1 MYNLML
7 VDDEPIIRRSIK
19 SMTGLK
25 DLGIDEVIEAA
36 DAKEALSMLDRF
48 KIDIVFL
55 DINMPGIDGLSLAG
69 MIKEKNTKI
78 RIVMISG
85 YDYFEYLQTAIRL
98 GVDDYLLKPVSK
110 SDIERLLVSLTAKIK
125 AANVEDEL
133 KEILDV
139 DEIVEDEFGK
149 ISAYLKEKIFLKTCS
164 LSDMAEE
171 LNFNPNYLS
180 GIFKKH
186 YGIPF
191 QEYIGIKRMEQAKLL
206 LLSKDMKNAEIADAV
221 GFEDVNYFISRFKK
235 TYNISPK
242 QYKSAVQ
249 KGVKA

>member
-1 MYNLML
+1 
-7 VDDEPIIRRSIK
+7 
-19 SMTGLK
+19 
-25 DLGIDEVIEAA
+25 
-36 DAKEALSMLDRF
+36 
-48 KIDIVFL
+48 
-55 DINMPGIDGLSLAG
+55 
-69 MIKEKNTKI
+69 
-78 RIVMISG
+78 MISG

-139 DEIVEDEFGK
+139 DEIVEDEFEK

-171 LNFNPNYLS
+171 LNFNQNYLS